1 MARQLKVVSPE
12 GILHFVLDET
22 TAKGNFCR
30 AHGLRTAYFNLYVIS
45 KGTETNGWQLLEN
58 IKYLQHVASGAIV
71 VVVGKPKQFLDARE
85 AACLRAGLA
94 SDAMPFRP
102 DNASELRQFQ
112 RLLHKED
119 TVTEMSGWKCI
130 EEPPIVRTIM
140 ADVACTACGCL
151 TDDLF
156 QLLNGQ
162 VAAQAA
168 SREAVLRA
176 RSGG

>member
-30 AHGLRTAYFNLYVIS
+30 AHGLRTDYFNLYVIR

-94 SDAMPFRP
+94 SDSMLVP
-102 DNASELRQFQ
+102 
-112 RLLHKED
+112 
-119 TVTEMSGWKCI
+119 G
-130 EEPPIVRTIM
+130 
-140 ADVACTACGCL
+140 
-151 TDDLF
+151 
-156 QLLNGQ
+156 
-162 VAAQAA
+162 
-168 SREAVLRA
+168 
-176 RSGG
+176 